1 MNLKMKKI
9 TSTAIRRIQLHL
21 EDLKSPRILSTYI
34 EEMEREIMQPVQDEV
49 QTDVNQNW
57 NLLKESIRNV
67 ANKTLKKR
75 KRKNKIWFNE
85 ECSRK
90 VEERAQARL
99 AWLNN
104 RENNELK
111 ENYYRTRKETQ
122 KLLKQK
128 KREHFNNILT
138 EAQDDFQNHRS
149 RQLHQKVKKATNNY
163 KKRELFVKDK
173 QGNILT
179 NENDISKR
187 WMEYFAE
194 LLKANEPEGELE
206 YNFPDTVENEQPIP
220 TAEEIEEIIAKL
232 KNNKAS
238 GEDEIY
244 AELFKNGGQE
254 LIPTKL
260 ISLISD
266 CLDKT
271 LCKIKMPNTNSDEF
285 EVTSGL
291 RQGDP
296 ISPILFNLMLERVDR
311 ECLKHNHRG
320 LKMGEKSITRMA
332 YADDVI
338 LMAGSKAEVAE
349 MVWNYYNIA
358 KKVGLII
365 SEEKTKY
372 MCVDKRDRSTEPLTI
387 HHLSFEKVE
396 EFKYLGSLFNSEN
409 RIAQEHQARTA
420 AANRAYFS
428 IQNILK
434 KRSLSTN
441 FKIRLYQCYIV
452 PVLLYGS
459 EALTF
464 RKADEEKLLIFER
477 KILRRIFGPVLDPQY
492 HEWRILKNREL
503 EEKYPHADIIE
514 VMKRRRLNW
523 AGHVVRMKETQIAR
537 IAFEENVDGYRLR
550 GRPRSRWK
558 DNIRKDVELMGINPE
573 EWKQVALERG
583 EWAAAVTQAY
593 GR

>member
-1 MNLKMKKI
+1 MAAPQSYDSYATLIPYEGRQPRNRIGLYWTPWKRNTDFLFGTWNIKSLHRPGSSSILVQELKKYKIKVAALQEIRWKGVGSVKVNNDYILHGDCGDTHEFGTGFYVHGSMIEAVKDFKSINNRISYLTISGQWFDVTLVCGHAPCEDADDNTKDEFYSQLEMTYNMIPANNIKILLGDYNAKVGREQLYRPTIGKESLHENSNNNGTKFVEFAMANNLIISSTKFPHRDIHKGTWISPDGRTVNQIDHIAIQKRFSNSIQDVRSYRGADCDTDHFLVMAKMNLKMKKI

-206 YNFPDTVENEQPIP
+206 YNFPDTVENE
-220 TAEEIEEIIAKL
+220 
-232 KNNKAS
+232 
-238 GEDEIY
+238 
-244 AELFKNGGQE
+244 
-254 LIPTKL
+254 
-260 ISLISD
+260 
-266 CLDKT
+266 
-271 LCKIKMPNTNSDEF
+271 
-285 EVTSGL
+285 
-291 RQGDP
+291 
-296 ISPILFNLMLERVDR
+296 
-311 ECLKHNHRG
+311 
-320 LKMGEKSITRMA
+320 
-332 YADDVI
+332 
-338 LMAGSKAEVAE
+338 
-349 MVWNYYNIA
+349 
-358 KKVGLII
+358 
-365 SEEKTKY
+365 
-372 MCVDKRDRSTEPLTI
+372 
-387 HHLSFEKVE
+387 
-396 EFKYLGSLFNSEN
+396 
-409 RIAQEHQARTA
+409 
-420 AANRAYFS
+420 
-428 IQNILK
+428 
-434 KRSLSTN
+434 
-441 FKIRLYQCYIV
+441 
-452 PVLLYGS
+452 
-459 EALTF
+459 
-464 RKADEEKLLIFER
+464 
-477 KILRRIFGPVLDPQY
+477 
-492 HEWRILKNREL
+492 
-503 EEKYPHADIIE
+503 
-514 VMKRRRLNW
+514 
-523 AGHVVRMKETQIAR
+523 
-537 IAFEENVDGYRLR
+537 
-550 GRPRSRWK
+550 
-558 DNIRKDVELMGINPE
+558 
-573 EWKQVALERG
+573 
-583 EWAAAVTQAY
+583 
-593 GR
+593 